1 VLQRALADVV
11 PGKGG
16 RGARPWWT
24 DGAPAPLAGGLHN
37 PFSVKRQ
44 GRNAGHIAAA
54 GAVGA
59 VERPMTPT
67 MAVPSCRSSRGFQNR
82 PSSAGPIIL
91 TPHLLLPSSFG
102 LPFCVLLVDSVPRTI
117 FGKISETYISEDLH
131 SFWPAPTKTHLPMLT
146 QQQRRRS
153 APDTSNPQVKS
164 ALCPLCPQHQAAERP
179 LYFRLG
185 FGLTRNAVL
194 GSPLKI
200 RL

>member
-1 VLQRALADVV
+1 MGLLPASSPGEYAALDNL
-11 PGKGG
+11 GGG
-16 RGARPWWT
+16 RGTGVEPSPPRPRCSSELWRTWFLAKAAEGARPRWT

-59 VERPMTPT
+59 VERLMTPT

-102 LPFCVLLVDSVPRTI
+102 LPFCFLLVDSVLGTI
-117 FGKISETYISEDLH
+117 FGKISETYISGDLH
-131 SFWPAPTKTHLPMLT
+131 SFRPAPTKPTF
-146 QQQRRRS
+146 Q
-153 APDTSNPQVKS
+153 
-164 ALCPLCPQHQAAERP
+164 C
-179 LYFRLG
+179 
-185 FGLTRNAVL
+185 
-194 GSPLKI
+194 
-200 RL
+200 